1 MGDHEALQDELLQ
14 GVHVA
19 AHRLGDAGSGEL
31 ALRGLPLHAVASD
44 EDGQVHQLM
53 AQEAQR
59 WTYVLRSR
67 QRWVND
73 ARAREQQQADARAT
87 LARLGLGPDELR
99 LLAAQQ
105 VLVVRVPFQHEAVGW
120 EGRIFPWE
128 YVLAAATREQRL
140 GASGRPSALT
150 VIRELQVQH
159 EVEDR
164 WQPLP
169 RSAFDLSEPLRMLF
183 VNTLPTE
190 LREHWTVEDELAKL
204 RSTLPA
210 GRVELRVLDYPSADE
225 LTDALRQHR
234 PQLLHFAG
242 MDSHQGLRELV
253 AAKGEAA
260 SVELAHWEY
269 ADGRVQGPGDIVRAA
284 DVLADTRRMVD
295 GLLLRGS
302 RGLPQLLPA
311 QTLGHLLARAAAPV
325 YLACFNVWNSSAR
338 LAPMLIAEGVALAAV
353 GFQDAFDDSLA
364 EFMLAQLRRRLLETD
379 FDLPQAFRGAWEEVR
394 ALPESV
400 DATGVTLWVGAPVFV
415 DERTRARHEAARQRH
430 RERRAEA
437 AAPSPAVR
445 CEIEPFPELN
455 YAVLH
460 NAQPLFRRFVLA
472 CDLPEQ
478 AEPLD
483 VDVAV
488 HMGAEV
494 ARFQRRVTM
503 RHRRE
508 RLTDKI
514 HVPLTAEVA
523 RSVHEAIN
531 TSLSV
536 CVRQGQQVLYHDSH
550 RLRLLPVDQWRDN
563 RRDGRWLPSFVLPR
577 DPAVVRAVAQAQ
589 RYNRVLR
596 DDPAAGFEGYQ
607 CVPEDGI
614 DEAALRGVDQ
624 QVEAI
629 WATLLHDWQLGYIN
643 PPPSYSG
650 ELDSQRLRVPS
661 VVHADRAGTCIDLAL
676 LFAACLELVDIYPVV
691 FLLKGHALP
700 GWWRHGSFQE
710 EYQQMTAASYNDV
723 VVADASGNSAANAQ
737 SKSWHTGEASWA
749 EVRRWIRERKL
760 VPIET
765 VRLTEHCGFV
775 EAIEAGVQA
784 LAERADYDSMLDI
797 VTARRAQVTPLPL
810 LKEDA

>member
-1 MGDHEALQDELLQ
+1 MSEALQDEVLV
-14 GVHVA
+14 GVRVA
-19 AHRLGDAGSGEL
+19 GQREAGPARPDIS
-31 ALRGLPLHAVASD
+31 LRGLLLHAHVTDDS
-44 EDGQVHQLM
+44 GRVRQVM
-53 AQEAQR
+53 ADEAQR

-67 QRWVND
+67 QRWVHD

-87 LARLGLGPDELR
+87 MARLGLGPDELQT
-99 LLAAQQ
+99 LAQQ
-105 VLVVRVPFQHEAVGW
+105 STLVVRVPFQHEAVGW
-120 EGRIFPWE
+120 EGRIFPGE
-128 YVLAAATREQRL
+128 SVLAAATREQRL

-150 VIRELQVQH
+150 IIRELQVQH
-159 EVEDR
+159 EVEGD
-164 WQPLP
+164 WALLP
-169 RSAFDLSEPLRMLF
+169 QHAVALTDPLRVMF

-190 LREHWTVEDELAKL
+190 LREHWSVDEELAQFR
-204 RSTLPA
+204 RSLP
-210 GRVELRVLDYPSADE
+210 GVRVALHVLDYPSAAE
-225 LTDALRQHR
+225 LTEALGRHR
-234 PQLLHFAG
+234 PQLLHIAG

-253 AAKGEAA
+253 TVKGDAAWVEPVQWDAA
-260 SVELAHWEY
+260 AHQLRVLPLA
-269 ADGRVQGPGDIVRAA
+269 RATEIM
-284 DVLADTRRMVD
+284 ADTKRMLD

-302 RGLPQLLPA
+302 HGLPQLLPA
-311 QTLGHLLARAAAPV
+311 QTLGRVLAQSGAQP
-325 YLACFNVWNSSAR
+325 YLTVFNVWNSSAR
-338 LAPMLIAEGVALAAV
+338 LAPMLIAEGATLAAV

-364 EFMLAQLRRRLLETD
+364 EFMLAQLRQRLFTNG
-379 FDLPQAFRGAWEEVR
+379 FDLPDAFRRSWEEVR

-415 DERTRARHEAARQRH
+415 DAATKARHEA
-430 RERRAEA
+430 RRAELKA
-437 AAPSPAVR
+437 RKLVAPSAAVR

-460 NAQPLFRRFVLA
+460 NAQPLFKRFVLA
-472 CDLPEQ
+472 CELPEQ
-478 AEPLD
+478 AAPVD

-494 ARFQRRVTM
+494 ARFQRRVQM
-503 RHRRE
+503 QHRRE

-536 CVRQGQQVLYHDSH
+536 CVRQGGEVLYHDSH

-577 DPAVVRAVAQAQ
+577 DPAVMRAVAQAQ

-607 CVPEDGI
+607 CVPESATPDAI
-614 DEAALRGVDQ
+614 DEAALHGVDR

-629 WATLLHDWQLGYIN
+629 WATLLHDWRLSYIN

-661 VVHADRAGTCIDLAL
+661 TVQADGAGTCIDLAL

-700 GWWRHGSFQE
+700 GWWRHSSFQE
-710 EYQQMTAASYNDV
+710 EYQQMTAASYSDV
-723 VVADASGNSAANAQ
+723 VVANASGNSAANAQ
-737 SKSWHTGEASWA
+737 TKSWHTGEASWA
-749 EVRRWIRERKL
+749 EVKRWIRERKL

-775 EAIEAGVQA
+775 EAIAAGVQA
-784 LAERADYDSMLDI
+784 LDERADYDSMLDI

-810 LKEDA
+810 LKDNA